1 MLLWAKIVPLL
12 VALAVQAQERVV
24 DLTPK
29 RKSDGRTASQS
40 NWREQ
45 VDCRGR
51 STGRIGPAPTLNVTI
66 ARLDRAEV
74 VVGGQFA
81 ADIRLTNTGTKPVV
95 LPTARAD
102 EFGEGFARGP
112 YAVQASLGLRVVGVK
127 GREYTS
133 AGAVLRGSPSRPG
146 TVETVGPGESL
157 TIHFPGWFLIVDDPA
172 TRVIADAELFATL
185 ILSDNDCRDWNA
197 VSSRRV
203 TIRFR
208 GVLEQRTG
216 IR

>member
-1 MLLWAKIVPLL
+1 MLLWAGIVPLF
-12 VALAVQAQERVV
+12 VAFGLQAQERAV

-29 RKSDGRTASQS
+29 GEGGSRTPSQS

-51 STGRIGPAPTLNVTI
+51 STGRIGPAPTLDVTI
-66 ARLDRAEV
+66 ARIDRAEV

-81 ADIRLTNTGTKPVV
+81 ADIRLTNTGTEPVIF
-95 LPTARAD
+95 PTALAH

-112 YAVQASLGLRVVGVK
+112 YAVQASLGLQVIGAK

-133 AGAVLRGSPSRPG
+133 AGALLRGSPSRPE
-146 TVETVGPGESL
+146 TIETVGSGKSL

-172 TRVIADAELFATL
+172 TRVIAGCGAACDA
-185 ILSDNDCRDWNA
+185 DN
-197 VSSRRV
+197 
-203 TIRFR
+203 
-208 GVLEQRTG
+208 E
-216 IR
+216 